1 METFIGTVFDKSSEE
16 VDFLSFEYE
25 LSEYSEWNFVKVNS
39 TNVDDENNILN
50 PENPQETDDEQTGG
64 HILVPEECLNVC
76 ESKFSKDFNISAMSS
91 LVIEFNLFVLGYNVS
106 NESSILNPIFKII
119 FKDLESE
126 KEMNVMDI
134 SRLGVTDGEWNSR
147 QFAVEVQEERS
158 IKVTFQLSTG
168 GGAGNEIALDDVQIS
183 WIPVMASEV
192 RNDHVNVLFTT
203 PSPSTTTSTSTTSR
217 TVTTTTVSTTTQN
230 SENATTV
237 ENNETT
243 TTATTTATSTTTT
256 PIIITTTTEQVT
268 EAPQTNQTEGSPT
281 NPTTTTT
288 AISETST
295 LTTSTNKTT
304 IESPSEETNSTTTTE
319 SPSEETNSTTTTE
332 SLSEET
338 STTTTTLSPSEETN
352 TTTITMSSSK
362 ETTTES
368 PSETM
373 NTTSTTT
380 TIIPT
385 TVKEMN
391 ETVTTPNVETNQT
404 TTTIKPTSTT
414 SSTIASTESTTN
426 SSAVITDNPEAQEH
440 AAQMAHSYTVQVILI
455 CLVVMFGCLFLF
467 MIVKYYRL
475 RTSIGDYRLQHGNG
489 GGPSRQTYDNPA
501 FDGFGVQDSYRSR

>member
-39 TNVDDENNILN
+39 TNVDDENDILN

-203 PSPSTTTSTSTTSR
+203 PSPSTTTSTSTTATTS
-217 TVTTTTVSTTTQN
+217 TTPASTLTTTVSTTTQN

-268 EAPQTNQTEGSPT
+268 EAPQTNQTEGTPT
-281 NPTTTTT
+281 NSTTT
-288 AISETST
+288 STS
-295 LTTSTNKTT
+295 TTSTNTT
-304 IESPSEETNSTTTTE
+304 TESPSEETNSTTTTE

-332 SLSEET
+332 SPSEET
-338 STTTTTLSPSEETN
+338 NTTTTTLSPSEETN

-380 TIIPT
+380 TITPT
-385 TVKEMN
+385 TAKEMN

-414 SSTIASTESTTN
+414 SSTIASTESITN

>member
-39 TNVDDENNILN
+39 TNVDDENDILN

-203 PSPSTTTSTSTTSR
+203 PSPSTTTSTSTTATTS
-217 TVTTTTVSTTTQN
+217 TTPASTLTTTVSTTTQN
-230 SENATTV
+230 SENVTIV
-237 ENNETT
+237 ENNKTT
-243 TTATTTATSTTTT
+243 TTATTTTTSTTTT
-256 PIIITTTTEQVT
+256 PTIITSTTEQVT
-268 EAPQTNQTEGSPT
+268 EAPQTNQTEGTP
-281 NPTTTTT
+281 
-288 AISETST
+288 
-295 LTTSTNKTT
+295 
-304 IESPSEETNSTTTTE
+304 TNSTTTTTTL
-319 SPSEETNSTTTTE
+319 SETSTSTTSTNTTTTE
-332 SLSEET
+332 SPSEET

-373 NTTSTTT
+373 NTTSSTT
-380 TIIPT
+380 TITPT
-385 TVKEMN
+385 TAKETN

-414 SSTIASTESTTN
+414 SSTIASTESITN

>member
-39 TNVDDENNILN
+39 TNVDDENDILN

-237 ENNETT
+237 ENNKTT
-243 TTATTTATSTTTT
+243 TTATTTTTSTTTT
-256 PIIITTTTEQVT
+256 PTIITTTTEQVT
-268 EAPQTNQTEGSPT
+268 EAPQTNQTEGTPT
-281 NPTTTTT
+281 NSTTT
-288 AISETST
+288 STS
-295 LTTSTNKTT
+295 TTSTNTT
-304 IESPSEETNSTTTTE
+304 TESPSEETNSTTTTE

-332 SLSEET
+332 SPSEET
-338 STTTTTLSPSEETN
+338 NTTTTTLSPSEETN

-380 TIIPT
+380 TITPT
-385 TVKEMN
+385 TAKETN
-391 ETVTTPNVETNQT
+391 ETVTTPNMETNQT

>member
-39 TNVDDENNILN
+39 TNVDDENDILN

-203 PSPSTTTSTSTTSR
+203 PSPSTTTSTSTTATTS
-217 TVTTTTVSTTTQN
+217 TTPASTLTTTVSTTTQN

-237 ENNETT
+237 ENNKTT

-268 EAPQTNQTEGSPT
+268 EAPQTNQTEGTPT
-281 NPTTTTT
+281 NSTTTTT
-288 AISETST
+288 AISEISTSRT
-295 LTTSTNKTT
+295 FTN
-304 IESPSEETNSTTTTE
+304 TTTTE
-319 SPSEETNSTTTTE
+319 SP
-332 SLSEET
+332 SEET

-352 TTTITMSSSK
+352 TTTITVSSSK

-380 TIIPT
+380 TITPT
-385 TVKEMN
+385 TAKETN
-391 ETVTTPNVETNQT
+391 ETVTIPNMETNQT

>member
-39 TNVDDENNILN
+39 TNVDDENDILN

-268 EAPQTNQTEGSPT
+268 EAPQTNQTEGTPT
-281 NPTTTTT
+281 NSTTT
-288 AISETST
+288 STS
-295 LTTSTNKTT
+295 TTSTNTT
-304 IESPSEETNSTTTTE
+304 TESPSEETNSTTTTE

-332 SLSEET
+332 SPSEET
-338 STTTTTLSPSEETN
+338 NTTTTTLSPSEETN

-380 TIIPT
+380 TITPT
-385 TVKEMN
+385 TAKETN
-391 ETVTTPNVETNQT
+391 ETVTTPNMETNQT